1 MFLNVLKTSCVTFV
15 RGVHSASMALHLP
28 IEHVSAVS
36 AAVNL
41 LQKGH
46 VIALPTDTVYGLACS
61 AVDVNAINN
70 LFQLK
75 GRDENKPVAICV
87 GRVADVQRWATVDHL
102 PDGLLS
108 SLLPGPV
115 TLVLTC
121 ADKLDK
127 SLSLLNKV
135 GVRIPNKPFLI
146 NVCNDLN
153 FPLALTSANVT
164 SEPSS
169 VKIEEF
175 TSLWD
180 KLGGVFD
187 GGPLGIGD
195 SNRGASTV
203 IDLSRPG
210 LYEITRKGIAE
221 HNTIKIL
228 NKYGLKL
235 L

>member
-1 MFLNVLKTSCVTFV
+1 MFFNVLKTFA
-15 RGVHSASMALHLP
+15 RSASMALHLP

-41 LQKGH
+41 LRQGR

-61 AVDVNAINN
+61 AVDVSAIND

-75 GRDENKPVAICV
+75 ARNENKPVAICV
-87 GRVADVQRWATVDHL
+87 GKVSDVRRWAIVDHL
-102 PDGLLS
+102 PDGLLA

-127 SLSLLNKV
+127 SLSLRNKV
-135 GVRIPNKPFLI
+135 GVRIPDKPFLI
-146 NVCNDLN
+146 DVCNELN
-153 FPLALTSANVT
+153 FPLALTSANVS

-169 VKIEEF
+169 VRIEEF
-175 TSLWD
+175 VALWD
-180 KLGGVFD
+180 KLGGIFD
-187 GGPLGIGD
+187 GGPLGVGD

-203 IDLSRPG
+203 IDLSDLG
-210 LYEITRKGIAE
+210 VYEITRKGIAE
-221 HNTIKIL
+221 DHSKRIFE
-228 NKYGLKL
+228 KYGLKSL
-235 L
+235 